1 VATRSRLRSTRLLV
15 VALVSVSLAIIT
27 VDYRQGQGGPLEGL
41 GRAAQTAMTPLQRA
55 ADTVT
60 RPVGDFL
67 SGLAHL
73 PTLQSQNQSLR
84 QQLIEAQTQ
93 LIHNAEL
100 QGRVSELEDL
110 LALKQT
116 LDPEGVAAVVIGNG
130 VSNFDWTVTID
141 KGSSDGVKVGQP
153 VIAGSPS
160 SPRLVGLV
168 VSVTPVSSDV
178 QLLIDQHFAVAGRLS
193 GSGETGLVQGQGEQ
207 DPRMDLISPDAKVD
221 LSGDQP
227 VEVFTVSYE
236 INGQHGRYPPD
247 ILIGQVASVVQ
258 NSNTLETSVTVR
270 PAVDFSALQ
279 YVLVLR
285 TDGSTGGTG

>member
-15 VALVSVSLAIIT
+15 IALVSVSLVIIT
-27 VDYRQGQGGPLEGL
+27 MDYRQGQSGPLETL
-41 GRAAQTAMTPLQRA
+41 GRAAQTAMAPLQRG
-55 ADTVT
+55 ADTVS

-73 PTLQSQNQSLR
+73 PTLQRQNQDLR
-84 QQLIEAQTQ
+84 SQLIEAQSQ
-93 LIHNAEL
+93 LIHDAEL
-100 QGRVSELEDL
+100 QVRVAQLQDL
-110 LALKQT
+110 LGLQQT
-116 LDPEGVAAVVIGNG
+116 LDPGAVPAVVIGNG
-130 VSNFDWTVTID
+130 VSNFDWTITID
-141 KGSSDGVKVGQP
+141 QGSNAGIQVGQP
-153 VIAGSPS
+153 VITGSAT

-178 QLLIDQHFAVAGRLS
+178 QLLIDQRFAVAGRLS
-193 GSGETGLVQGQGEQ
+193 GSGETGLVTGQGEQ

-227 VEVFTVSYE
+227 IEVFTVSYE

-258 NSNTLETSVTVR
+258 NTNTLETSVTVR

-279 YVLVLR
+279 YVLVLQ
-285 TDGSTGGTG
+285 TKSGGAG

>member
-1 VATRSRLRSTRLLV
+1 
-15 VALVSVSLAIIT
+15 
-27 VDYRQGQGGPLEGL
+27 
-41 GRAAQTAMTPLQRA
+41 
-55 ADTVT
+55 
-60 RPVGDFL
+60 
-67 SGLAHL
+67 
-73 PTLQSQNQSLR
+73 
-84 QQLIEAQTQ
+84 
-93 LIHNAEL
+93 
-100 QGRVSELEDL
+100 
-110 LALKQT
+110 LKQT
-116 LDPEGVAAVVIGNG
+116 LDPEGVAGVVIGNG
-130 VSNFDWTVTID
+130 VSNFDWTITLD
-141 KGSSDGVKVGQP
+141 KGSSDGIKVGQP

-168 VSVTPVSSDV
+168 VSVTPVSSDI

-270 PAVDFSALQ
+270 PAVDFSAHGM
-279 YVLVLR
+279 LVLG
-285 TDGSTGGTG
+285 TDGSPGGTG

>member
-1 VATRSRLRSTRLLV
+1 MATRSRLRSTRLLV
-15 VALVSVSLAIIT
+15 IALVSVSLVIIT
-27 VDYRQGQGGPLEGL
+27 MDYRQGQSGPLETL
-41 GRAAQTAMTPLQRA
+41 GRAAQTAMAPLQRG
-55 ADTVT
+55 ADTVS

-73 PTLQSQNQSLR
+73 PTLQRQNQDLR
-84 QQLIEAQTQ
+84 SQLIEAQSQ
-93 LIHNAEL
+93 LIHDAEL
-100 QGRVSELEDL
+100 QVRVAQLQDL
-110 LALKQT
+110 LGLQQT
-116 LDPEGVAAVVIGNG
+116 LDPGAVPAVVIGNG
-130 VSNFDWTVTID
+130 VSNFDWTITID
-141 KGSSDGVKVGQP
+141 QGSNAGIQVGQP
-153 VIAGSPS
+153 VITGSAT

-178 QLLIDQHFAVAGRLS
+178 QLLIDQRFAVAGRLS
-193 GSGETGLVQGQGEQ
+193 GSGETGLVTGQGEQ

-227 VEVFTVSYE
+227 IEVFTVSYE

-258 NSNTLETSVTVR
+258 NTNTLETSVTVR

-279 YVLVLR
+279 YVLVLQ
-285 TDGSTGGTG
+285 TKSGGAG

>member
-1 VATRSRLRSTRLLV
+1 V
-15 VALVSVSLAIIT
+15 VALVSASLVIIT
-27 VDYRQGQGGPLEGL
+27 VDYRQGQSGPLEGL
-41 GRAAQTAMTPLQRA
+41 GRAAQTAMTPLQRGA
-55 ADTVT
+55 QTVT
-60 RPVGDFL
+60 RPIGDFL

-73 PTLQSQNQSLR
+73 PSLERQNQDLR
-84 QQLIEAQTQ
+84 SQLEETRTQ
-93 LIHNAEL
+93 LIRDAEL
-100 QGRVSELEDL
+100 QQRVANLEDL
-110 LALKQT
+110 LGLRAT
-116 LDPEGVAAVVIGNG
+116 LDPSSVPAVVIGSG

-141 KGSSDGVKVGQP
+141 KGSSDGIALGQP
-153 VIAGSPS
+153 VVTGSAS

-168 VSVTPVSSDV
+168 VSVTPVSADV

-193 GSGETGLVQGQGEQ
+193 GTGETGLVQGQGEQ
-207 DPRMDLISPDAKVD
+207 DPRMDLISPDANVD

-236 INGQHGRYPPD
+236 INGERGRYPPD

-279 YVLVLR
+279 YVLVLHS
-285 TDGSTGGTG
+285 DPSPASGT